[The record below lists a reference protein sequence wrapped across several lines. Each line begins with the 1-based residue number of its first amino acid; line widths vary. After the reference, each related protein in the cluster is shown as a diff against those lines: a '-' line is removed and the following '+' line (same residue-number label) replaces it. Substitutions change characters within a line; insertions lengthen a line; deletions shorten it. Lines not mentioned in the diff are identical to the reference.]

1 MEHIVQF
8 AIGIDDDTIV
18 KKVSENAEKEII
30 KNLQQQVSNKLFE
43 SCYWNKDADPKRD
56 PLSDYSKYLVENF
69 LEQHKTEILEKA
81 AAHLADKLARS
92 KKGKE
97 IFNNL

>member
-8 AIGIDDDTIV
+8 AIGIDDNAIV

-30 KNLQQQVSNKLFE
+30 KNLQQQVANKIFE
-43 SCYWNKDADPKRD
+43 TYWNKDVNPKTD
-56 PLSDYSKYLVENF
+56 PLSNYSKGIVENF
-69 LEQHKTEILEKA
+69 LEKHQTEILEKA